1 MEQETTLKISRAIGV
16 RSVFLAARLDPKLV
30 NRFFHM
36 QGEFLLDQYGN
47 QVTKRTLAD
56 VMVYM
61 AGQYS
66 QSVTLEDV
74 QLGLLA
80 SSKEYGE
87 MSGQDVTK
95 VEEPKSSEEPVRFID
110 EEPDDD
116 EAVEMESTVND
127 ESDWVTDDYSEDI
140 PTIHP
145 SKGKPGVKPDDDMIE
160 RMTTGEYR
168 LTRDDVHI
176 STLDLAIRFY
186 DFIGNDLARPE
197 TDKDVQHKVKL
208 ALGSTMKALG
218 WKKRMRKGEWGWH
231 PNDESFFDGDAPVI
245 DPDAVVLRKR
255 DTLIENDIEE
265 TQVDVTT
272 DDIANGL
279 PKLSEKD
286 DQASSEDDLPWDDFT
301 DGSPDKKVESVCFI
315 NMIEGREETEKREL
329 VFGQTYTFFMDDDGI
344 ERMVEWDQNKSSWVF
359 YIEDSDQNEKVF
371 TERWER
377 AE

>member
-1 MEQETTLKISRAIGV
+1 
-16 RSVFLAARLDPKLV
+16 
-30 NRFFHM
+30 
-36 QGEFLLDQYGN
+36 
-47 QVTKRTLAD
+47 
-56 VMVYM
+56 
-61 AGQYS
+61 
-66 QSVTLEDV
+66 
-74 QLGLLA
+74 
-80 SSKEYGE
+80 
-87 MSGQDVTK
+87 
-95 VEEPKSSEEPVRFID
+95 
-110 EEPDDD
+110 
-116 EAVEMESTVND
+116 MESTVND